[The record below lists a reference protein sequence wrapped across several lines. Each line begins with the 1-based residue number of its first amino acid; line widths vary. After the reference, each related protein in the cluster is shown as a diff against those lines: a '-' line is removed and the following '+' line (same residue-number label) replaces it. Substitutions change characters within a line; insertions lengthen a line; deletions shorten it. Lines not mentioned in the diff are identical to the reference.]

1 MSTDRSYLTPYAQ
14 KLRKSMTPEEIKL
27 WTQFLR
33 RLPVTVRRQKPIG
46 PYILDF
52 YIAERKAVIELDGSQ
67 HFEETAQAA
76 DRTRDQFLQSKGFVV
91 LRYSNAEINR
101 SFYEVCE
108 DIRNKLDL
116 SPGDGTD

>member
-33 RLPVTVRRQKPIG
+33 RLPVAVRRQKPIG
-46 PYILDF
+46 PYIVDF
-52 YIAERKAVIELDGSQ
+52 YIAAKKAVIELDGSQ
-67 HFEETAQAA
+67 HYEDAAQAA
-76 DRTRDQFLQSKGFVV
+76 DRTRDRFLQSRGLLV

-101 SFYEVCE
+101 SFSEVCE
-108 DIRNKLDL
+108 DIRNRLEL
-116 SPGDGTD
+116 SQGDDKV